1 MSNPIRSKKRGG
13 GELWIGTSGI
23 LISRI
28 TGFIR
33 DLMTASILGANV
45 YSDIFFIA
53 FKFPNLFRSI
63 FADGAFTQAFIP
75 SYAKSKYK
83 IRFSSIIFL
92 QILAFLIVL
101 SLIVTMFSHLFAKAF
116 AIGFSEETINLAAP
130 LFAINFY
137 YLPLIFVVTF
147 MGALLQYK
155 HHFATT
161 AYSTALLNLSMIAS
175 LIIAKGLE
183 QYTIT
188 FYLSFGV
195 IFGGILQ
202 VIVHIIAIRRANL
215 GKIFI
220 FKNHKKKEE
229 NKFYKNFFAATLGS
243 STMHISAFIDTWLAS
258 MLISGSISYLYYA
271 NRVFQ
276 LPLAI
281 FAIATSIALFPMVAK
296 AIKNKNEDEALKL
309 MKKSALILF
318 AVLTI
323 SMVVGIALDKFIIEL
338 LFQRGAFTSED
349 TINTA
354 LILKMYLIGL
364 LPFGLAKI
372 FSLWLYAKEQ
382 QVLTAKISAQS
393 LVANIIFSLILI
405 KPFGAAGLAFSGT
418 LSGFVLFFLTLR
430 AFGFDKFVK
439 MFKNY

>member
-1 MSNPIRSKKRGG
+1 MIQKSSQKNRLLKSIFTNS
-13 GELWIGTSGI
+13 SGI

-202 VIVHIIAIRRANL
+202 VIVHMIAIRKANL

-296 AIKNKNEDEALKL
+296 AIKNKDEDEALKL

-323 SMVVGIALDKFIIEL
+323 SMIVGIALDKFIIEL

-430 AFGFDKFVK
+430 AFGFDKFIK
-439 MFKNY
+439 MFKNS

>member
-1 MSNPIRSKKRGG
+1 MNQKSRLLKSIFTNS
-13 GELWIGTSGI
+13 SGI

-202 VIVHIIAIRRANL
+202 VIVHMIAIRRANL

-323 SMVVGIALDKFIIEL
+323 SMVVGIVFDKFIIEL

-439 MFKNY
+439 MFKNS

>member
-1 MSNPIRSKKRGG
+1 MSQKSRLLKSIFTNS
-13 GELWIGTSGI
+13 SGI
-23 LISRI
+23 LVSRI

-202 VIVHIIAIRRANL
+202 VIVHIIAIKRANL

-281 FAIATSIALFPMVAK
+281 FAIATSIALFPMIAK

-323 SMVVGIALDKFIIEL
+323 SMIIGIVFDKFIIEL

-382 QVLTAKISAQS
+382 QILTAKISAQS

-430 AFGFDKFVK
+430 AFGFDKFIK
-439 MFKNY
+439 MFKNS

>member
-1 MSNPIRSKKRGG
+1 MSQKSRLLKSIFTNS
-13 GELWIGTSGI
+13 SGI

-323 SMVVGIALDKFIIEL
+323 SMVVGIVFDKFIIEL

-382 QVLTAKISAQS
+382 QILTAKISAQS

-430 AFGFDKFVK
+430 AFGFDKFIK
-439 MFKNY
+439 MFKNS

>member
-1 MSNPIRSKKRGG
+1 MSQKSRLLKSIFTNS
-13 GELWIGTSGI
+13 SGI

-323 SMVVGIALDKFIIEL
+323 SMIVGIVFDKFIIEL

-382 QVLTAKISAQS
+382 QILTAKISAQS